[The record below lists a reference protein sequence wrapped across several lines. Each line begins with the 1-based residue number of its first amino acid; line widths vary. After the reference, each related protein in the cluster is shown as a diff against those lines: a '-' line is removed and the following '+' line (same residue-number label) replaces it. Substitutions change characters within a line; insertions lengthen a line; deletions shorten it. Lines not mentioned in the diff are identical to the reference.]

1 MRELLDPGEAVP
13 QKLAQWTP
21 PPLTRWLLTSVYS
34 WRPQPA
40 STNAYVVKALLDAGA
55 NPNEIVSQ
63 LALTVPA
70 LSRVVQLGEVEHF
83 ACCWST
89 ERIPMRRVLAG

>member
-1 MRELLDPGEAVP
+1 TLTTNDPVMRRLLDSSDATP
-13 QKLAQWTP
+13 QKLAEWTP
-21 PPLTRWLLTSVYS
+21 PPVTRWLLTSVYS

-40 STNAYVVKALLDAGA
+40 STNAGVVKALLDAGA

-70 LSRVVQLGEVEHF
+70 LSRVARLGEGGGMGVH
-83 ACCWST
+83 
-89 ERIPMRRVLAG
+89 LAPGA